1 MRGGEVSDEQE
12 RALAAEAVK
21 DERRWTLHEW
31 DNGLVTAHRGEPPCT
46 YCRSERNRRDSV
58 VVPLSAL
65 EAANAEADRWSV
77 EANDRGVRLE
87 AAERER
93 DEAEE
98 HIRQFHSAAAKARI
112 EKLERNASEL
122 ELLRQAAT
130 EWEDCTQSYIARI
143 EKLEAALHTATELL
157 RGISE
162 ENLAMS
168 TPSLVAADAFLAA
181 LDEEGGGDG
190 NED

>member
-1 MRGGEVSDEQE
+1 MSEVP
-12 RALAAEAVK
+12 
-21 DERRWTLHEW
+21 RRWWVALDRNGATVGTFDYNPTLWLNEAK
-31 DNGLVTAHRGEPPCT
+31 VIT
-46 YCRSERNRRDSV
+46 

-65 EAANAEADRWSV
+65 EKAEQERDEAWNANIKYQHVVCPVHADIEADLAAANARVEGLEA
-77 EANDRGVRLE
+77 ALE

-98 HIRQFHSAAAKARI
+98 HIRQFHSAAAKTRI

-181 LDEEGGGDG
+181 LDEEGGG
-190 NED
+190 